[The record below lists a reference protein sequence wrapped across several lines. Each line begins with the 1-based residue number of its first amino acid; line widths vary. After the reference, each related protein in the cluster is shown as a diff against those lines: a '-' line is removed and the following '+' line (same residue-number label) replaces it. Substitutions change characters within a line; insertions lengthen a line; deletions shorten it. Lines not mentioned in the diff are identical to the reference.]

1 MYAFY
6 MECYGPVVMI
16 KGDNKTVFVNYK
28 EDGEALKLYE
38 QLSGADK
45 I

>member
-1 MYAFY
+1 
-6 MECYGPVVMI
+6 MI